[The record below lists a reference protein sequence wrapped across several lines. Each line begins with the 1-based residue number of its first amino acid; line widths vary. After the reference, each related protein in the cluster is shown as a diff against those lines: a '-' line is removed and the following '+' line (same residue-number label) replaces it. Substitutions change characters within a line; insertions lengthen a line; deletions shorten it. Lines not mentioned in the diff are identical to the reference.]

1 MPPVTI
7 AIIGATVLLSSFI
20 SGTFGMA
27 GGMVLLGVLLIYLD
41 VATAMVVFSAI
52 QFFANGW
59 RVVMWRR
66 FILWPIFWWYAI
78 GAVLAAGAMRAVAY
92 VPDKAT
98 VYFLLGIMPFVIDLM
113 PVRARPNIEWRGMP
127 FFTGL
132 FTTVVQLLAG
142 VGGLFLD
149 IFFQKSTLDR
159 KTTIAT
165 KAPAQTF
172 SHVLRFAYFGS
183 VGGIHGGHD
192 ATSIG
197 LLVAAVALT
206 LVGTSTTPYVIERMS
221 DHGFRRWTRAII
233 LTISAIYLFRAAA
246 LWWHAWHG

>member
-1 MPPVTI
+1 MSPSVI
-7 AIIGATVLLSSFI
+7 ALLGATILLSSFI

-41 VATAMVVFSAI
+41 VATAMVVFSVI

-59 RVVMWRR
+59 RVLMWRR
-66 FILWPIFWWYAI
+66 FVLWPIFWWYAI

-98 VYFLLGIMPFVIDLM
+98 VYFLLGIMPFVIDLL
-113 PVRARPNIEWRGMP
+113 PARARPNIEWRGMP
-127 FFTGL
+127 FFTGI
-132 FTTVVQLLAG
+132 FTTIVQLLAG

-149 IFFQKSTLDR
+149 IFFQKSALDR

-165 KAPAQTF
+165 KAPSQTF

-197 LLVAAVALT
+197 LLIGAVALA
-206 LVGTSTTPYVIERMS
+206 VIGTSITPYVIERMS

-233 LTISAIYLFRAAA
+233 LTISAIYLFRAAS
-246 LWWHAWHG
+246 LWWHGWHG